1 MLAFYLTA
9 VSWPGEVL
17 ALGGDEVTVYGN
29 SQHCLRTI
37 FVNLKLSLVFRK
49 GKQASL
55 KGIPPA
61 KPRTHE
67 CQHEG
72 HQEWIIIC

>member
-29 SQHCLRTI
+29 SQHCLHTI
-37 FVNLKLSLVFRK
+37 FVNVKFSLIFRK
-49 GKQASL
+49 GKQKLA
-55 KGIPPA
+55 
-61 KPRTHE
+61 
-67 CQHEG
+67 
-72 HQEWIIIC
+72 

>member
-1 MLAFYLTA
+1 MEDGGELNDACRAVYANLSCWLFTLMA

-37 FVNLKLSLVFRK
+37 FVNLKLSLIFRK
-49 GKQASL
+49 GKQKLA
-55 KGIPPA
+55 
-61 KPRTHE
+61 
-67 CQHEG
+67 
-72 HQEWIIIC
+72 